1 MFRGRALL
9 YHTLSQLHGTAAVIV
24 GSSAPIK
31 KLITLLVPV
40 HSWPLLPLSSICGK
54 SPWAQCHVLTLITD
68 AATHTHTH
76 PASPFPSIGPSI
88 GLSISMFFFVC
99 FRLPLVFSFTTSLD
113 FPPPALFLCRSLSPI
128 LISQCGV
135 RVVEDGE
142 ARPSQKTF
150 HYLFSSHLPH
160 WEQRWRAAEKRAK
173 ETKRGGKRNNS

>member
-24 GSSAPIK
+24 RSSAPIK

-40 HSWPLLPLSSICGK
+40 HSWPLLPLSSICCK

-88 GLSISMFFFVC
+88 GLSISMFFFVFSPPSC
-99 FRLPLVFSFTTSLD
+99 LLFHYLPRLSSS
-113 FPPPALFLCRSLSPI
+113 RSLSLSFP
-128 LISQCGV
+128 LSYFNFPMWCQSG
-135 RVVEDGE
+135 G
-142 ARPSQKTF
+142 
-150 HYLFSSHLPH
+150 
-160 WEQRWRAAEKRAK
+160 RWRGQAKPEDIPLSFQQPFTSLGAEMEGSREKS
-173 ETKRGGKRNNS
+173 KRNKERWKKKQ